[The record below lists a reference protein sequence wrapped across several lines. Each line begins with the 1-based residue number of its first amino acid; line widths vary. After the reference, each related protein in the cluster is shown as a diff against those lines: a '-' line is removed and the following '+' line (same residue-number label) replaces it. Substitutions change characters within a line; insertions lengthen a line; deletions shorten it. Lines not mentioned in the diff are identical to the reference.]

1 MPLQSGKSKA
11 AFQHN
16 VEVEIEAGKPQK
28 QAVAIAY
35 SKQSDVADIDCEGVD
50 VAEDI
55 DVDTS
60 DGKVDRSAF
69 VFMRGRKPYP
79 TFAQCITCAKFIGG
93 NRRCEEFGPDN
104 EVKPQGSCCV
114 YTFGP
119 GQGEGKTPQSRI
131 TPTEAGYVEREVRC
145 MHCRFFDPNDE
156 PQTHCDFFTQ
166 LNLMLPNVFDLDRY
180 VTEHDCCNANTEGQ
194 RDPAVFGPLGPIM
207 HENVIA
213 ADEPPAAVD
222 QAPRMIAM
230 DRAPS
235 MRTKDVDGRLHV
247 RDCNVSKANVCP
259 YIGEEIPDWEKLGLQ
274 RDRVYYLYRD
284 AAALAEAAA
293 TMERVPLMMRHVAST
308 AARPQKET
316 IVGTVSN
323 VRWVAPYLRA
333 DLTVW
338 DAAAIDAIESQRQC
352 ELSPGYR
359 YTPVMESGV
368 SPEGE
373 RYDGR
378 MMGPIIFNHLALV
391 DTGRTGPDVVVN
403 DGAVSP

>member
-1 MPLQSGKSKA
+1 MPLRPGKSKA
-11 AFQHN
+11 AFSHN

-35 SKQSDVADIDCEGVD
+35 AQQAGDMDIDTSEGKITRD
-50 VAEDI
+50 
-55 DVDTS
+55 
-60 DGKVDRSAF
+60 AF
-69 VFMRGRKPYP
+69 VFMRGRKPYK
-79 TFAQCITCAKFIGG
+79 TFAQCITCAFFNPILQ
-93 NRRCEEFGPDN
+93 RCENFGPDN
-104 EVKPQGSCCV
+104 VVTARGSCGV
-114 YTFGP
+114 YGYGP
-119 GQGEGKTPQSRI
+119 QNTTNLPQSRI
-131 TPTEAGYVEREVRC
+131 TPCEAGYVERPVRC
-145 MHCRFFDPNDE
+145 EDCRFFDPTDE
-156 PQTHCDFFTQ
+156 PQSHCDLFTQ
-166 LNLMLPNVFDLDRY
+166 LMLMSPNVWDLDRY
-180 VTEHDCCNANTEGQ
+180 VVAEDCCNANTEGA
-194 RDPAVFGPLGPIM
+194 RDPSIFGPFGPIP
-207 HENVIA
+207 HANVIA
-213 ADEPPAAVD
+213 GDAAPVVEPPVIEGT
-222 QAPRMIAM
+222 PNLAM

-259 YIGEEIPDWEKLGLQ
+259 YIGNEIPDWEKFGLQ
-274 RDRVYYLYRD
+274 PDRVYYLYRD
-284 AAALAEAAA
+284 PTALAEAAK
-293 TMERVPLMMRHVAST
+293 TMERVPLMMRHIAST

-338 DAAAIDAIESQRQC
+338 DAVAIEAVESQRQC

-378 MMGPIIFNHLALV
+378 MEGPIIFNHLALV

-403 DGAVSP
+403 DGVS